1 MVALILRVA
10 DNFGIKPR
18 EAKRFVKFV
27 IVGSIG
33 FLVDFGIFN
42 LVLNPL
48 LAIFAESTA
57 VHQMLLELGLSSQ
70 QIKGLVAPIAGT
82 ISFIAAIISNFM
94 WNRYWTY
101 PDSRTKSLRRQ
112 FAQFTLVSVTAIVI
126 RIPIIA
132 VTQVPFIA
140 LAGVMFTG
148 WDIALVER
156 IGKNLALALSV
167 LIVMFWNFFV
177 NRYWTYSDVE

>member
-18 EAKRFVKFV
+18 EAKRFIKFV

-33 FLVDFGIFN
+33 FVVDFGIFN
-42 LVLNPL
+42 LMINPL
-48 LAIFAESTA
+48 LFLLAEGSA
-57 VHQMLLELGLSSQ
+57 LHLLLRDFGLNAE
-70 QIKGLVAPIAGT
+70 QIKALVAPTAGT
-82 ISFIAAIISNFM
+82 ISFIAAIVSNFM

-101 PDSRTKSLRRQ
+101 PDSRSKSLRRQ
-112 FAQFTLVSVTAIVI
+112 FAMFTLVSVTAIII

-132 VTQVPFIA
+132 LTQRPFIA
-140 LAGVMFTG
+140 LAGTMFAG
-148 WDIALVER
+148 WDVALVER

>member
-18 EAKRFVKFV
+18 EAKRFIKFV

-33 FLVDFGIFN
+33 FIVDFGIFN
-42 LVLNPL
+42 LMLNPL
-48 LAIFAESTA
+48 LFLLAEGTA
-57 VHQMLLELGLSSQ
+57 VHHALLELGLTAQ
-70 QIKGLVAPIAGT
+70 QIRGLVAPTAGT
-82 ISFIAAIISNFM
+82 ISFIAAIVSNFM

-101 PDSRTKSLRRQ
+101 PDSRSKSLRRQ
-112 FAQFTLVSVTAIVI
+112 FAQFTLVSVTAIII

-132 VTQVPFIA
+132 LTQRPFIA
-140 LAGVMFTG
+140 LAGAVFVG
-148 WDIALVER
+148 WEVALVER